1 MYCIQTLNGMDLACE
16 RSKGGIK
23 KIYIANYADVE
34 SVDDPVNG
42 EIASITMKEGK
53 KFKPYSFRKET
64 GSMTSTLNVDEKTGL
79 NYVSTELNLVF
90 TKLEKIKRL
99 EISALSLGQLAVI
112 VEDCNGVRHYLGKD
126 DYVSVSAGTAQTG
139 TAKGDASSYN
149 ITLKDESDEF
159 PFPIITEEFERVVE
173 KEVEEKPKEEEGSN
187 SFE

>member
-1 MYCIQTLNGMDLACE
+1 MGYCIQTLNGLDLACE

-23 KIYIANYADVE
+23 RIYVANYADVE
-34 SVDDPVNG
+34 SVEVVEG
-42 EIASITMKEGK
+42 EISAINMKGEA

-90 TKLEKIKRL
+90 TKLETKKRM
-99 EISALSLGQLAVI
+99 EISSLSLGQLAVI
-112 VEDCNGVRHYLGKD
+112 VEDCNGIFHYLGYD

-149 ITLKDESDEF
+149 LTLKDESDEF
-159 PFPIITEEFERVVE
+159 PFVVSMDAL
-173 KEVEEKPKEEEGSN
+173 EGKID
-187 SFE
+187 EA